1 MKILYWTLLSL
12 FPSLVFG
19 QLKGIVLG
27 SDNQTKEP
35 IFGASIQLLNNS
47 VGTRTNDEG
56 RFELILPKK
65 LPDTL
70 VISAFGYV
78 SDSVLITKS
87 DRFIGIEITL
97 YSSNL
102 LGEVVV
108 AAKKASHSISKMKTL
123 HVESL
128 SSDELRK
135 AACCNLS
142 ESFETNASVDVNLTD
157 AVSGAKKIQML
168 GLDGVYTQI
177 QLENIPYLRG
187 LESSLGLTNIPGTW
201 VESIQISKGSG
212 SVVNGYESM
221 AGLVNLELKKP
232 LSMEKVYLNAYVN
245 RMGRNE
251 LNFNTGYELGKKEK
265 WSSGL
270 FAHASSFPIEM
281 DLNKDGFRDIPLGS
295 NFSLLNRYNYEG
307 EKMEAQFGFN
317 IYQHQKD
324 GGQVNRL
331 RNQDYFDVLL
341 LSQHIDVFAKTGFFL
356 KKPGHSIGVL
366 YDLKYHIN
374 ESKFGLKEFNG
385 EEKRGYIN
393 AIYDGI
399 IGTTDHKYKI
409 GVSSLYLDLKQ
420 QMNNLNDDRLEFVPG
435 VFSEYTYTGSRLSA
449 VLGARFDYHNLFKE
463 QFSPRIHL
471 KYVLTEYTDLRF
483 TAGKGWRVP
492 NYMIDNLSLMATSRN
507 WVAPIQTLPEVSWN
521 MGGSFVQQFKFRKRL
536 STLTLDYYYTFF
548 QNQLIIDRDENV
560 NQIVFKNL
568 ESNSF
573 SHSFQSELTIP
584 FNDQF
589 EVRTAYKF
597 LEVKALFNGM
607 LQQNVMVPKHRILS
621 NVSYKTRNKK
631 WEYDLTLNFVGKQ
644 RLPVNLLSNGNLTTL
659 NESQNYSLLS
669 GQITYVHKKWDFY
682 LGGENLLNYTQENPI
697 IEAQNPFSSFFDA
710 TRVWAPIYGVNVYFG
725 VRYAIPQAKSKI
737 K

>member
-12 FPSLVFG
+12 FPSFVFG
-19 QLKGIVLG
+19 QLKGIVMG

-35 IFGASIQLLNNS
+35 IYGASIQLLNNS
-47 VGTRTNDEG
+47 LGTRTNDEG
-56 RFELILPKK
+56 KFELILPKK

-78 SDSVLITKS
+78 SDSVQITKS

-97 YSSNL
+97 YSTNL
-102 LGEVVV
+102 LGEVVI

-187 LESSLGLTNIPGTW
+187 LESSLGLNNIPGTW
-201 VESIQISKGSG
+201 IESIQISKGSG
-212 SVVNGYESM
+212 TVVNGYESM

-251 LNFNTGYELGKKEK
+251 LNFNAGYELGKKEK

-281 DLNKDGFRDIPLGS
+281 DLNKDGFRDIPMGS

-324 GGQVNRL
+324 GGQVSRL
-331 RNQDYFDVLL
+331 RNQNYFDVLL

-356 KKPGHSIGVL
+356 KKPGHSIGIL

-374 ESKFGLKEFNG
+374 ESKFGVKEFNG

-409 GVSSLYLDLKQ
+409 GISSVYLDLKQ
-420 QMNNLNDDRLEFVPG
+420 QMNNLNDDRFEFVPG

-483 TAGKGWRVP
+483 TSGKGWRVP
-492 NYMIDNLSLMATSRN
+492 NYMVDNLSLMATSRN

-536 STLTLDYYYTFF
+536 STITLDYYYTFF
-548 QNQLIIDRDENV
+548 QNQLIVDRDENV

-589 EVRTAYKF
+589 EVRT
-597 LEVKALFNGM
+597 
-607 LQQNVMVPKHRILS
+607 
-621 NVSYKTRNKK
+621 
-631 WEYDLTLNFVGKQ
+631 
-644 RLPVNLLSNGNLTTL
+644 
-659 NESQNYSLLS
+659 
-669 GQITYVHKKWDFY
+669 
-682 LGGENLLNYTQENPI
+682 
-697 IEAQNPFSSFFDA
+697 
-710 TRVWAPIYGVNVYFG
+710 
-725 VRYAIPQAKSKI
+725 
-737 K
+737 